1 MPEINLDAGK
11 ALLKDKDGNLQVSID
26 PKDENLS
33 LSDDGLYCNPF
44 IRLDGDQYVDEWTV
58 LTTDNMKK
66 FYDDTKNADGVTLSD
81 SGRKARGTGNAR
93 IISKCY
99 ALSMF
104 KVTRARLGSSGGTW
118 VLTTAD
124 PTLITDD
131 NVESYRKELKNGADI
146 KREMNFSR
154 FYAYDPDHKDKE
166 QGSPFVPRPGA
177 LLMST
182 DIACGTTSGTQAIYE
197 SGHRYSSHRG
207 YRLTGT
213 SGTGYTET
221 NVPQVVYAMHI
232 LKEVTYGDSAGNIK
246 VTELDEDYDNDSDG
260 RITFK
265 TKWHQYSG
273 WYTIKQ
279 MVWQCIWSNQEAFHG
294 LLNTNG
300 WRPGEYL
307 IAGSTYSPVFG
318 RYKILS

>member
-1 MPEINLDAGK
+1 MPEINLNAGK

-58 LTTDNMKK
+58 LTTDNLKK
-66 FYDDTKNADGVTLSD
+66 YAEYKGTADKLKD
-81 SGRKARGTGNAR
+81 SGKKARGTGNAR

-104 KVTRARLGSSGGTW
+104 KVTRARLGSSKGPF
-118 VLTTAD
+118 VLTTVD
-124 PTLITDD
+124 PTLITAE

-146 KREMNFSR
+146 KREMNFNR
-154 FYAYDPDHKDKE
+154 FYGYSKDGSE
-166 QGSPFVPRPGA
+166 TGSPFVPRPGA
-177 LLMST
+177 LLVST
-182 DIACGTTSGTQAIYE
+182 DIACGTTSGTSCIYE
-197 SGHRYSSHRG
+197 SGHRYSSHKG

-232 LKEVTYGDSAGNIK
+232 LKEITYGSSAGNLS
-246 VTELDEDYDNDSDG
+246 VTALDPDYSNDSDG
-260 RITFK
+260 RPTFADGQK
-265 TKWHQYSG
+265 SG
-273 WYTIKQ
+273 WVTIKQ

-307 IAGSTYSPVFG
+307 IADSTYSPVFG